1 MMAAGEARAVW
12 QRKVSRYLVQEDAKR
27 APKFTSSHSSSSSS
41 TKQVEEDFVSSP
53 PSVVHPQNQ
62 SPCAPFMP
70 LFQPNQKAQVKT
82 PMEAGVDK
90 HELGAKS
97 FKPES
102 FQELIETRES
112 YGSFGKDE
120 SSEKHFDPTSPWN
133 PLSSEKAGPWWR
145 TTDKDELASL
155 VAQRSLHFV
164 ENCDLPT
171 PQKMKRSYYHGS
183 SPHEHWPSSRKKRTE
198 EASSESDLSKS
209 ELLEALRRSQ
219 TRAREAK
226 NMAKEAC
233 AGKA

>member
-12 QRKVSRYLVQEDAKR
+12 QRTVNRYLVQEDAKR

-41 TKQVEEDFVSSP
+41 STKQVQEDSVSSP

-62 SPCAPFMP
+62 SPCAPSMP
-70 LFQPNQKAQVKT
+70 LFQPNQRAQVKR
-82 PMEAGVDK
+82 PMEGW
-90 HELGAKS
+90 
-97 FKPES
+97 
-102 FQELIETRES
+102 
-112 YGSFGKDE
+112 DE

-183 SPHEHWPSSRKKRTE
+183 SPHEHWPSSCKKRTE

-219 TRAREAK
+219 TRAREAE

-233 AGKA
+233 AEKA

>member
-1 MMAAGEARAVW
+1 MAAGEARAVW
-12 QRKVSRYLVQEDAKR
+12 QRTVNRYLVQEDAKR

-41 TKQVEEDFVSSP
+41 TKQVQEDSVSSP

-62 SPCAPFMP
+62 SPSKPEGPSEDA
-70 LFQPNQKAQVKT
+70 NGG
-82 PMEAGVDK
+82 GVDK

-97 FKPES
+97 FKTES

-112 YGSFGKDE
+112 YVSFGKDE

-145 TTDKDELASL
+145 TTDKDEIASL

-183 SPHEHWPSSRKKRTE
+183 SPHEHWPSSCKKRTE

-219 TRAREAK
+219 TRAREAE

-233 AGKA
+233 AEKA

>member
-41 TKQVEEDFVSSP
+41 TK
-53 PSVVHPQNQ
+53 
-62 SPCAPFMP
+62 
-70 LFQPNQKAQVKT
+70 QPNQKAQVKT